1 MYRKKDAGIESEI
14 KSYSKVNDGVNN
26 WVNNKVNNKVN
37 DEVNDLLNYLR
48 IHPDYT
54 VAQFAEQFK
63 VSRKTIAAR
72 LKKLKEKGYIERI
85 GSSRKGYW
93 KVN

>member
-1 MYRKKDAGIESEI
+1 MNKSRDSRTSLDRYRKKDAAIESEI
-14 KSYSKVNDGVNN
+14 KPYSKVNDEVND
-26 WVNNKVNNKVN
+26 WVNNKVN

-54 VAQFAEQFK
+54 VAQFAE
-63 VSRKTIAAR
+63 
-72 LKKLKEKGYIERI
+72 RI